1 MTKILYDNYDKAAIA
16 DLPPARFEGKI
27 VEITSEADARK
38 AVPWLLRHKVLGF
51 DTETKPNFRKGGL
64 NPVALMQVSTHH
76 ICFLFRLCRM
86 GITQSLSA
94 LLADESVTKVGLS
107 WHDDMQQLRRLGGE
121 SLRMGEFVDVQD
133 LARSM
138 GITAISLQN
147 LFANVCGGRISKTQ
161 RLTNWERGQLTEQ
174 QRVYAA
180 TDAWACVVIYEEL
193 MRLRASGDYELRV
206 TPEQASNAVEGESV

>member
-1 MTKILYDNYDKAAIA
+1 
-16 DLPPARFEGKI
+16 
-27 VEITSEADARK
+27 
-38 AVPWLLRHKVLGF
+38 
-51 DTETKPNFRKGGL
+51 
-64 NPVALMQVSTHH
+64 
-76 ICFLFRLCRM
+76 M

-206 TPEQASNAVEGESV
+206 TPEQASNVVEGDSV